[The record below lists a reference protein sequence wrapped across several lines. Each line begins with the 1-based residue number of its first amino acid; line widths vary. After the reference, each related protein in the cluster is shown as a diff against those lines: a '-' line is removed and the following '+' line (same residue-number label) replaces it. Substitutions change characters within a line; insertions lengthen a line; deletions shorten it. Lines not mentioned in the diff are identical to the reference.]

1 MIKLYDL
8 AGAEVD
14 RRFSPYCWRIR
25 LALEHKRQA
34 VETVPWRFTE
44 KEEIAFSGQG
54 KVPVILDGQ
63 KILSGSWN
71 IAEYLE
77 GKHPEEPS
85 LFGGSSAKAAIRFI
99 ESWTD
104 TVLMNGILP
113 FIIMDLFNHLD
124 QKDREYF
131 RTSREQRLGLTL
143 EQFGA
148 TRESKIKSFQQSLG
162 PLNRTFKDQPFIG
175 GDQPN
180 YGDYIVF
187 GAFMW
192 ARSVSP
198 ASLLEPN
205 DPTAAWRARMLDRFA
220 VARNSPGY
228 GL

>member
-8 AGAEVD
+8 AGAEAD

-44 KEEIAFSGQG
+44 KEEIAFSRQS
-54 KVPVILDGQ
+54 KVPVILDGE
-63 KILSGSWN
+63 KILSGSWS

-77 GKHPEEPS
+77 GKNPEEPS
-85 LFGGSSAKAAIRFI
+85 LFGGTGAKAAIRFI

-104 TVLMNGILP
+104 TVLMNGIFP

-124 QKDREYF
+124 PKDREYF
-131 RTSREQRLGLTL
+131 RTSREQRLEMTL
-143 EQFGA
+143 EQLGA
-148 TRESKIKSFQQSLG
+148 TRESKIKSFQQSLE
-162 PLNRTFKDQPFIG
+162 PLNRTLKAQPFIG

-180 YGDYIVF
+180 YGDYIVL

-198 ASLLEPN
+198 FRLLQPN
-205 DPTAAWRARMLDRFA
+205 DPAAAWRARMLDRFT

-228 GL
+228 DL

>member
-1 MIKLYDL
+1 MIKMYDL
-8 AGAEVD
+8 AGAQAD

-63 KILSGSWN
+63 KVLSGSWE

-85 LFGGSSAKAAIRFI
+85 LFGGSGGKAAIRFI

-104 TVLMNGILP
+104 TALMNGILP

-124 QKDREYF
+124 PKDRVYF
-131 RTSREQRLGLTL
+131 RTSREQRLGMTL

-148 TRESKIKSFQQSLG
+148 TRESKIKSFQQSLE
-162 PLNRTFKDQPFIG
+162 PLNRTLKGQPFIG

-180 YGDYIVF
+180 YGDYIVL

-192 ARSVSP
+192 ARSVSSYKLLQPVDP
-198 ASLLEPN
+198 A
-205 DPTAAWRARMLDRFA
+205 AAWRARMLDRFA
-220 VARNSPGY
+220 VARTSPGY
-228 GL
+228 DC

>member
-1 MIKLYDL
+1 
-8 AGAEVD
+8 
-14 RRFSPYCWRIR
+14 
-25 LALEHKRQA
+25 
-34 VETVPWRFTE
+34 
-44 KEEIAFSGQG
+44 
-54 KVPVILDGQ
+54 
-63 KILSGSWN
+63 
-71 IAEYLE
+71 
-77 GKHPEEPS
+77 
-85 LFGGSSAKAAIRFI
+85 
-99 ESWTD
+99 
-104 TVLMNGILP
+104 MNGILP

-131 RTSREQRLGLTL
+131 RTSREQRLVVTL

-162 PLNRTFKDQPFIG
+162 PLNRTLKDQPFIG

-192 ARSVSP
+192 ARGVSP

-228 GL
+228 GLAATICSCEGSPVSLSEGSRPA